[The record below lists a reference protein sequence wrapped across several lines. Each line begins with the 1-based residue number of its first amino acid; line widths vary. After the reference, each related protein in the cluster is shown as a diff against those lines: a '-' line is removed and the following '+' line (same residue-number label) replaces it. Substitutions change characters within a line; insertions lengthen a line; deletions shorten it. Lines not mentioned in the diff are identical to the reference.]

1 MGHREDLLAGAKRC
15 LYEKGYMRTTARD
28 IVAVSGTNL
37 GSIGYHYGSKDALM
51 QQALLESIK
60 EWGNE
65 LSAALVDAVG
75 AESAP
80 LERFE
85 AIWTRVID
93 LMESHRMM
101 WAANFEILAHLDDLP
116 EIHKVLAAAQD
127 EGRSGLASV
136 FLGVPEEGNEHLT
149 GTVGALCQALLV
161 GVVRQ
166 WMLAPETAPTGRDL
180 AEGMRLLMG
189 GSRAAG

>member
-166 WMLAPETAPTGRDL
+166 WMLAPEAAPTGRDL

>member
-28 IVAVSGTNL
+28 IVAASGTNL

-51 QQALLESIK
+51 QQALLESI
-60 EWGNE
+60 EGWGAE
-65 LSAALVDAVG
+65 VAGALADAVG
-75 AESAP
+75 GETAP

-101 WAANFEILAHLDDLP
+101 WAANFEILAHLDELP
-116 EIHKVLAAAQD
+116 EIHKVLAAAQND
-127 EGRSGLASV
+127 GRSGLASI
-136 FLGVPEEGNEHLT
+136 FLGLPEEGNEHLT

-161 GVVRQ
+161 GVVSQ
-166 WMLAPETAPTGRDL
+166 WMFAPENAPTGRDL
-180 AEGMRLLMG
+180 AEGMRVLM
-189 GSRAAG
+189 SANPAG